1 MIYYSVY
8 FIMYC
13 KILAA
18 VLEYSVIIP
27 RVVKDCRI
35 FLWWY
40 HEWSFAL

>member
-18 VLEYSVIIP
+18 VLEYSVLLLYSYL
-27 RVVKDCRI
+27 K
-35 FLWWY
+35 
-40 HEWSFAL
+40 